1 MDKLIVG
8 AMVVV
13 IVLSM
18 MQSMAQ
24 EPRKHDTT
32 YGKLYLEITK

>member
-8 AMVVV
+8 LMV
-13 IVLSM
+13 IVIVISM

-24 EPRKHDTT
+24 EPRKHDTA
-32 YGKLYLEITK
+32 YGQLYMEVIK